1 MSDKKAFKV
10 IIVGGGVGGLALAG
24 CLQRANID
32 YVLLEAREMV
42 DPQMGQSICILPSGF
57 RILDQLGYYEEL
69 EAGTAMLKYSA
80 NRDVAG
86 NLIQP
91 KDKDV
96 QLLKSRSGYGG
107 CFGDRQFLLQILYK
121 YIQDKS
127 KVLTNKK
134 LATIEDLPNGVKAFC
149 TDGSVYEGDIVVGAD
164 GTFSKV
170 RQEMWRLA
178 DAKDP
183 GFISDKER
191 NCMSAEYRCIYGKC
205 DPIPGFSIL
214 GDFNVNYMK
223 DRSIMSVGSPRDGFY
238 IFASEK
244 MDKTYRWPNIPRFT
258 EQDAEA
264 FGQKH
269 ADIAILPGLTFG
281 EIWKRMTEHRLVAL
295 GEAEF
300 KVSDEA
306 VPQG

>member
-1 MSDKKAFKV
+1 MSDRKAFKV

-32 YVLLEAREMV
+32 YVLLEARETI
-42 DPQMGQSICILPSGF
+42 DPQMGQAICLLPSGS
-57 RILDQLGYYEEL
+57 RILDQLGYYEAL
-69 EAGTAMLKYSA
+69 ETGMVMLKYSA

-86 NLIQP
+86 NLLQP
-91 KDKDV
+91 KDADV

-107 CFGDRQFLLQILYK
+107 AFGDRRFLLQILYK
-121 YIQDKS
+121 FIQEKS

-134 LATIEDLPNGVKAFC
+134 LATIEDLPDGLKVSC
-149 TDGSVYEGDIVVGAD
+149 TDGSIYEGDIVIGAD

-178 DAKDP
+178 DAKNP

-191 NCMSAEYRCIYGKC
+191 DCMFAEYRCIYGKC
-205 DPIPGFSIL
+205 DPIPGFSVL
-214 GDFNVNYMK
+214 GDLNVNYMMG
-223 DRSIMSVGSPRDGFY
+223 RSIMSVGSPTDGFY

-244 MDKTYRWPNIPRFT
+244 MDKTYRWPDIPRFS
-258 EQDAEA
+258 ERDAEA
-264 FGQKH
+264 FGRKH
-269 ADIAILPGLTFG
+269 ADVVIVPGLTFG
-281 EIWKRMTEHRLVAL
+281 EIWKRMTEYRLVAL

-300 KVSDEA
+300 KVSDDS
-306 VPQG
+306 VPQE